1 MPSKENSPS
10 FSPLRPEQN
19 LGVFSPTKKTLL
31 EILELLPR
39 SAHCLIGGVVTV
51 IPVRSASVW
60 VVAFADSHQAPGAE
74 GVSLE
79 PVGSEGVLHSRVSE
93 HQVAIQH
100 VQSQGVHPERVVQ
113 GEGVHL
119 KAGDVRQGAGDLF
132 GQTRR

>member
-1 MPSKENSPS
+1 M
-10 FSPLRPEQN
+10 
-19 LGVFSPTKKTLL
+19 

-39 SAHCLIGGVVTV
+39 SAHRLIGGVVTV
-51 IPVRSASVW
+51 ILVRSASVW
-60 VVAFADSHQAPGAE
+60 VVAFAGSHQAPGAE

>member
-1 MPSKENSPS
+1 M
-10 FSPLRPEQN
+10 
-19 LGVFSPTKKTLL
+19 
-31 EILELLPR
+31 
-39 SAHCLIGGVVTV
+39 
-51 IPVRSASVW
+51 
-60 VVAFADSHQAPGAE
+60 
-74 GVSLE
+74 SLE

-100 VQSQGVHPERVVQ
+100 VQSQVVHPERVVQ